1 MKFIMSAALLSATAA
16 IAFTACTDRLDE
28 GTTAPET
35 TPETTV
41 DSKIVEAAA
50 YAPSDNDATAKSSTR
65 TEFTPVTP
73 GAHEGYTVGWSSG
86 DEVLTVEFLNQSTN
100 PVSAEG
106 YKSEV
111 AVSGNNSSL
120 GSFAIK
126 RNDSSAT
133 SWDYISFYPSTA
145 VVKTS
150 NISSPYY
157 TDYSSYVTITV
168 PRNQQPK
175 PDSPDPAAS
184 VMAAWAQNITSWE
197 DDSQIK
203 FDFKHLV
210 AYGNMT
216 LTHLNEDVFEG
227 FNKVSSVTFAVP
239 DDQPAITGTFNA
251 YSYLEELTNNMDSR
265 NPSHYNSSA
274 TNIYRDVTVTY
285 AEPLTVTT
293 DGKVN
298 VWFAI
303 VPTRDPGDT
312 SKDIRTNGVSE
323 FTVTMTMTND
333 SGDTKIFTRN
343 VKIASNEGANTNN
356 IRFATNK
363 VSSFSVNMAKAKTD
377 GDEEDDDI
385 TSPEAAVQ
393 KAVVVTSSSSARTVS
408 ATANL
413 NADLPQWTIE
423 SWVRYDDN
431 TSEYSGAWTNT
442 NASWR
447 GHVYCAESYPFSTP
461 QLYVVYPLNGQ
472 ADCPNWQFAAID
484 GKMYNT
490 KTYAQGGFYWGPD
503 QWVHLSFTYD
513 GNELKVYTNGII
525 NDFVSNSSATAA
537 YENLGQSFPK
547 TDLTSW
553 SVLNI
558 VRSGNGSGI
567 NGTTVKVELA
577 QMRLWS
583 KALTAEEIKENMH
596 NNIPKNTEG
605 LYSYWRMDEL
615 NEQGQIVD
623 VLGHANIVKTSGTF
637 SMSDQ
642 TYTFADEGKLG
653 MGQPYAN

>member
-1 MKFIMSAALLSATAA
+1 MKLILSAALLSATAA
-16 IAFTACTDRLDE
+16 IAFTACTDKLDE
-28 GTTAPET
+28 SAT

-50 YAPSDNDATAKSSTR
+50 YAPSNDDATAKSSTR
-65 TEFTPVTP
+65 TEFAPVNP
-73 GAHEGYTVGWSSG
+73 DAHEGYTVSWSSG
-86 DEVLTVEFLNQSTN
+86 DEVLTFELVSTDAGSKSKANLTDGYTSTVNILSGNKGSLSINRTN
-100 PVSAEG
+100 PEA
-106 YKSEV
+106 
-111 AVSGNNSSL
+111 A
-120 GSFAIK
+120 
-126 RNDSSAT
+126 
-133 SWDYISFYPSTA
+133 SWDYISFYPSA
-145 VVKTS
+145 AISQSSV
-150 NISSPYY
+150 ISSPYNDQY
-157 TDYSSYVTITV
+157 GTTAGITV
-168 PRNQQPK
+168 PHNQKPK
-175 PDSPDPAAS
+175 ANSPDPAAS

-216 LTHLNEDVFEG
+216 LTHLNEDVFG
-227 FNKVSSVTFAVP
+227 DFNKVSSVTFAVP
-239 DDQPAITGTFNA
+239 DDLPPITGTFNA
-251 YSYLEELTNNMDSR
+251 YRYAEEISGTMDNNDR
-265 NPSHYNSSA
+265 CHYNSSA
-274 TNIYRDVTVTY
+274 NNLYRDVTVTY
-285 AEPLTVTT
+285 DEPLTVT

-303 VPTRDPGDT
+303 VPTRDPSDT
-312 SKDIRTNGVSE
+312 GKDIRTHGVSE

-333 SGDTKIFTRN
+333 SGDTETFTRN
-343 VKIASNEGANTNN
+343 VKIASNEEGNTNN
-356 IRFATNK
+356 IRFTTNK

-413 NADLPQWTIE
+413 NVELPQWTIE

-431 TSEYSGAWTNT
+431 TSGYSGAWTNT

-484 GKMYNT
+484 SKMYNT
-490 KTYAQGGFYWGPD
+490 KTYAQGGFYWGPN

-513 GNELKVYTNGII
+513 GNDLKVYTNGII

-553 SVLNI
+553 SVMNI

-583 KALTAEEIKENMH
+583 KVLSAEEIKENMH
-596 NNIPKNTEG
+596 NNIPKNTDG

-615 NEQGQIVD
+615 NEQGEIVD

-637 SMSDQ
+637 TMSNQ
-642 TYTFADEGKLG
+642 IYNFADEGSLG
-653 MGQPYAN
+653 MGQAYTN